1 MHVKNIYVYPR
12 YPESLQKLFN
22 LAFNVWSFWDK
33 ETVQLFD
40 RVHGTLFRKTDL
52 NPVQFLYSVAEERL
66 IELSKDSAFLNDV
79 EEAWKRYDEYARKKT
94 TYGERFRDKKI
105 AYFSM
110 EYGLH
115 SSIPIYAGGLGILS
129 GDHLKGASD
138 LGIPI
143 TGIGLLYR
151 YGYFNQRINI
161 HGMQEEEYV
170 ENSVFNL
177 PLKELRST
185 DGEPVYVKVEILGT
199 QVLIKVWFIRVGR
212 ARLILLDT
220 NIEANAPDFR
230 RITDHLY
237 DAGRDVR
244 IQQELVLGLGG
255 MEALDAMNVKP
266 DVFHLNEGHSAFLIV
281 QRLKKLMV
289 EEGLSF
295 DEAYALIKNT
305 TVFTT
310 HTPVEAGNENFPVE
324 MVQKYLSKKVEELG
338 IPLDRIM
345 EYGTLHDK
353 KTFWLPAFAVR
364 FSRYANGVSELHG
377 KVSRGMW
384 RDLFPGMAECEVP
397 ITHITNGVHYSWISP
412 AIMELFNRYIARE
425 NYTLSDD
432 ETAVRNV
439 LDIPDEEL
447 WDAHISS
454 KRKLISTIR
463 MLMEENYSQKGFAI
477 SGSGDAS
484 ALFNDRYL
492 TIGFARRFAVY
503 KRPTLIMQDK
513 ERLKKI
519 LLDEDR
525 PVQIIFTGKA
535 HPADSNGKN
544 MIKEVVDF
552 ARDEGLENRVVFVEN
567 YNMNV
572 ARAVVQGVD
581 IWLNTPLKPYEASG
595 TSGMKAGM
603 NGVLNLSI
611 LDGWWPESYNTK
623 NGWAICS
630 GRLDDNLDARN
641 TIESRQI
648 YTLLEKEVARLYYD
662 RDESDIPREWVKMM
676 KESIY
681 TVYRDFNITRMLR
694 EYSEKFY
701 LPAVEARQKITGDK
715 KYLAGVLKNTAKI
728 QSAWNKVYIKDV
740 FMDIDKHEI
749 LFTDD
754 TIKTQCYVFL
764 DDADPTLFNV
774 EFFYF
779 FEKDGAYET
788 AGLDFIEKYPDKTA
802 KYGGEITLR
811 YSGIQ
816 SIGVRLVPSDN
827 EVRVLHPDLIKWYEI
842 S

>member
-1 MHVKNIYVYPR
+1 MHIKNIYVYPR
-12 YPESLQKLFN
+12 YPESLQKLFQ
-22 LAFNVWSFWDK
+22 LAFNVWSLWD
-33 ETVQLFD
+33 EEMVQLFD
-40 RVHGTLFRKTDL
+40 RIDGTLFRKSDL
-52 NPVQFLYSVAEERL
+52 NPVQFLYSVPEERL
-66 IELSKDSAFLNDV
+66 IDISKDSTFLKNV
-79 EEAWKRYDEYARKKT
+79 EETWKRYDTYALKKT
-94 TYGERFRDKKI
+94 MYGERFRDKKI

-143 TGIGLLYR
+143 IGIGLLYR

-161 HGMQEEEYV
+161 HGMQEEEYI

-177 PLKELRST
+177 PLKELKST
-185 DGEPVYVKVEILGT
+185 DGEPVYVTVEILGT
-199 QVLIKVWFIRVGR
+199 PVMIKVWLIHVGR
-212 ARLILLDT
+212 AHLVLLDT
-220 NIEANAPDFR
+220 NIEANAPDLR
-230 RITDHLY
+230 RISNYLY

-244 IQQELVLGLGG
+244 MQQELVLGLGG
-255 MEALDAMNVKP
+255 MEALDAMNIKP
-266 DVFHLNEGHSAFLIV
+266 DVYHLNEGHSAFLIV
-281 QRLKKLMV
+281 QRLKKLV
-289 EEGLSF
+289 VDEGMPF

-305 TVFTT
+305 TIFTT
-310 HTPVEAGNENFPVE
+310 HTPVEAGNENFPAE
-324 MVQKYLSKKVEELG
+324 MVEKYLSKKVEELG
-338 IPLDRIM
+338 VPLERIL

-353 KTFWLPAFAVR
+353 KTFWLPAFAMR
-364 FSRYANGVSELHG
+364 FSRYVNAVSRLHG

-384 RDLFPGMAECEVP
+384 RDLFPGEAECEVP
-397 ITHITNGVHYSWISP
+397 ITYITNGVHYSWISP
-412 AIMELFNRYIARE
+412 AIKELFNRYIPRE
-425 NYTLSDD
+425 NYAFSED
-432 ETAVRNV
+432 ETALRRV
-439 LDIPDEEL
+439 LDIPDEEI
-447 WDAHISS
+447 WEAHLSS
-454 KRKLISTIR
+454 KRKLIGIVR
-463 MLMEENYSQKGFAI
+463 MIMEASYSQKGFAL

-484 ALFNDRYL
+484 ALLDERYL
-492 TIGFARRFAVY
+492 TIGFARRFAAY

-513 ERLKKI
+513 ERLKRI
-519 LLDEDR
+519 LLNEER

-552 ARDEGLENRVVFVEN
+552 ARDQELQNRSVFVEN

-572 ARAVVQGVD
+572 ARALVQGVD
-581 IWLNTPLKPYEASG
+581 IWLNTPLRPYEASG

-611 LDGWWPESYNTK
+611 LDGWWPESYNKK
-623 NGWAICS
+623 NGWAIRS
-630 GRLDDNLDARN
+630 GRLDDSLEARN

-648 YTLLEKEVARLYYD
+648 YTLLEKEITRLYYD
-662 RDESDIPREWVKMM
+662 RDASDIPHEWVKMM

-681 TVYRDFNITRMLR
+681 TIVRDFNITRTLR

-701 LPAVEARQKITGDK
+701 LPAIEARRKITGDE
-715 KYLAGVLKNTAKI
+715 KYLAGVLKNAAKM
-728 QSAWNKVYIKDV
+728 QSVWNKVYIKDV
-740 FMDIDKHEI
+740 FMNIDKREV

-764 DDADPTLFNV
+764 DDAGPGIFNV

-788 AGLDFIEKYPDKTA
+788 VTLDFIEKYPDKTA
-802 KYGGEITLR
+802 KYEGVITLK

-816 SIGVRLVPSDN
+816 SIGVRLVPADE
-827 EVRVLHPDLIKWYEI
+827 EVRALYPERIKWYDI

>member
-1 MHVKNIYVYPR
+1 MQIKNIYVYPR
-12 YPESLQKLFN
+12 YPASLQKLFQ
-22 LAFNVWSFWDK
+22 LAFNVWSLWDE

-40 RVHGTLFRKTDL
+40 RIDGTLFRKTDL
-52 NPVQFLYSVAEERL
+52 NPVRFLYSVPEERL
-66 IELSKDSAFLNDV
+66 LELSKDSAFLEDV
-79 EEAWKRYDEYARKKT
+79 EEAWKRYDTYSRKKT
-94 TYGERFRDKKI
+94 AYGERFRDKKI

-138 LGIPI
+138 LAIPI

-161 HGMQEEEYV
+161 NSMQEEEYI

-177 PLKELRST
+177 PLKELKST
-185 DGEPVYVKVEILGT
+185 DGEPVYATVELLDT
-199 QVLIKVWFIRVGR
+199 PVLIKVWFIRVGR
-212 ARLILLDT
+212 TRLVLLDT
-220 NIEANAPDFR
+220 NIEANAPEYR

-237 DAGRDVR
+237 DAGRDIR
-244 IQQELVLGLGG
+244 MQQELVLGLGG
-255 MEALDAMNVKP
+255 MEALDAMNIKP
-266 DVFHLNEGHSAFLIV
+266 DVYHLNEGHSAFLIV
-281 QRLKKLMV
+281 QRLKKLV
-289 EEGLSF
+289 VNEGLSF
-295 DEAYALIKNT
+295 DEAYAVIKNT
-305 TVFTT
+305 TIFTT

-338 IPLDRIM
+338 VPLERIM
-345 EYGTLHDK
+345 EYGMLHDK
-353 KTFWLPAFAVR
+353 KTFWLPAFAMS
-364 FSRYANGVSELHG
+364 FSRYVNGVSRLHG

-384 RDLFPGMAECEVP
+384 RDLFPGMVECEVP
-397 ITHITNGVHYSWISP
+397 ITHVTNGVHHSWISP
-412 AIMELFNRYIARE
+412 AIMELLNRYITRE
-425 NYTLSDD
+425 NYALSED
-432 ETAVRNV
+432 ETALRKV
-439 LDIPDEEL
+439 LNIPDEEL
-447 WDAHISS
+447 WEAHLSS
-454 KRKLISTIR
+454 KRKLISIIR
-463 MLMEENYSQKGFAI
+463 MIMEENYSQKGFAI

-484 ALFNDRYL
+484 ALFNERYL
-492 TIGFARRFAVY
+492 TIGFARRFAAY

-519 LLDEDR
+519 LLDEEQ

-572 ARAVVQGVD
+572 ARSLVQGVD
-581 IWLNTPLKPYEASG
+581 IWLNTPLMPYEASG

-611 LDGWWPESYNTK
+611 LDGWWPESYNEK
-623 NGWAICS
+623 NGWAIRS
-630 GRLDDNLDARN
+630 GRLDDSLEARN

-648 YTLLEKEVARLYYD
+648 YTLLEKELTRLYYD
-662 RDESDIPREWVKMM
+662 RDASDIPREWVKMM

-681 TVYRDFNITRMLR
+681 TIIRDFNITRTLR

-715 KYLAGVLKNTAKI
+715 KYLSAILKNATSM
-728 QSAWNKVYIKDV
+728 QSVWNKVFIKDV
-740 FMDIDKHEI
+740 FMDIEKREV

-764 DDADPTLFNV
+764 DDADPGRFNV

-788 AGLDFIEKYPDKTA
+788 VTLDFIEKYPDKTA
-802 KYGGEITLR
+802 KYEGEITLK

-816 SIGVRLVPSDN
+816 SIGIRLVPSN
-827 EVRVLHPDLIKWYEI
+827 EEVRALHPDLIKWYDI
-842 S
+842 L

>member
-1 MHVKNIYVYPR
+1 MHIKNIYVYPR
-12 YPESLQKLFN
+12 YPEPLQKLFQ
-22 LAFNVWSFWDK
+22 LAFNVWSLWDE
-33 ETVQLFD
+33 ETVRLFD
-40 RVHGTLFRKTDL
+40 RIDSTLFRKTDL
-52 NPVQFLYSVAEERL
+52 NPVQFLYSVPEKRL
-66 IELSKDSAFLNDV
+66 AELSKDSAFLAEV
-79 EEAWKRYDEYARKKT
+79 KEAWKRYDSYALKKT
-94 TYGERFRDKKI
+94 AYDERFRDKKI

-161 HGMQEEEYV
+161 HGMQEEEYS

-177 PLKELRST
+177 PLKELKST
-185 DGEPVYVKVEILGT
+185 DGDPVYVTVEILGT
-199 QVLIKVWFIRVGR
+199 PVLIKVWFIRVGR
-212 ARLILLDT
+212 ARLVLLDT
-220 NIEANAPDFR
+220 NLEVNAPDSR

-255 MEALDAMNVKP
+255 MEALDAMNIKP
-266 DVFHLNEGHSAFLIV
+266 DVYHLNEGHSAFLIV
-281 QRLKKLMV
+281 QRLKKLV
-289 EEGLSF
+289 VDEGLSF

-338 IPLDRIM
+338 VPFERVM

-353 KTFWLPAFAVR
+353 KTFWLPAFAMR
-364 FSRYANGVSELHG
+364 FSRYVNGVSRLHG

-384 RDLFPGMAECEVP
+384 CDLFPGMAECEVP

-412 AIMELFNRYIARE
+412 AIKELFNRYITRE
-425 NYTLSDD
+425 NYALLEDD
-432 ETAVRNV
+432 TAFQKV

-447 WDAHISS
+447 WDAHLRS
-454 KRKLISTIR
+454 KRKLIETIR
-463 MLMEENYSQKGFAI
+463 MIIEKNYSQKGFAI

-484 ALFNDRYL
+484 ALFNERYL
-492 TIGFARRFAVY
+492 TIGFARRFAAY

-513 ERLKKI
+513 DRLKKI
-519 LLDEDR
+519 LLNEER

-552 ARDEGLENRVVFVEN
+552 ARDEGLENHVVFVEN

-572 ARAVVQGVD
+572 ARALVQGVD
-581 IWLNTPLKPYEASG
+581 IWLNTPLLPYEASG

-611 LDGWWPESYNTK
+611 LDGWWPEGYNKK
-623 NGWAICS
+623 NGWAIRS
-630 GRLDDNLDARN
+630 GRLDDSLEARN

-648 YTLLEKEVARLYYD
+648 YTLLEKEITPLYYD
-662 RDESDIPREWVKMM
+662 RDESDIPREWLKMM

-681 TVYRDFNITRMLR
+681 SIVKDFNINRMLK

-701 LPAVEARQKITGDK
+701 LPAVEAKRKITGDK
-715 KYLAGVLKNTAKI
+715 KYLAGILDNAAKMH
-728 QSAWNKVYIKDV
+728 SVWSKVYIKDA
-740 FMDIDKHEI
+740 FMDIDKREV

-754 TIKTQCYVFL
+754 TIKMQCYAFL
-764 DDADPTLFNV
+764 DDADPKMFDV

-779 FEKDGAYET
+779 FEKDGACET
-788 AGLDFIEKYPDKTA
+788 IRLDFIEKYPDKTA
-802 KYGGEITLR
+802 KYEGEITLK
-811 YSGIQ
+811 YSGVQ
-816 SIGVRLVPSDN
+816 SIGMRLVPSDD
-827 EVRVLHPDLIKWYEI
+827 EVRVLYADLMKWYDI